1 MWQHIM
7 AQSSDETLFKKLY
20 ELEDELKDLYV
31 SWDRVQH
38 IEKHIKI
45 IKNYLIRRGYKFD

>member
-7 AQSSDETLFKKLY
+7 AQSSDETLFKKLC

-31 SWDRVQH
+31 SWDRIQH
-38 IEKHIKI
+38 INEHIKI

>member
-31 SWDRVQH
+31 AWDRVQH
-38 IEKHIKI
+38 INEHIKI
-45 IKNYLIRRGYKFD
+45 IKNYLIHRGYKFD

>member
-1 MWQHIM
+1 MWRHIM

-38 IEKHIKI
+38 INEHIKI
-45 IKNYLIRRGYKFD
+45 IKNYLIHRGYKFD

>member
-1 MWQHIM
+1 MWRHIM
-7 AQSSDETLFKKLY
+7 EQYSDETLFKKLY

-38 IEKHIKI
+38 IEKHIKL
-45 IKNYLIRRGYKFD
+45 IKDYLIHRGYKFD